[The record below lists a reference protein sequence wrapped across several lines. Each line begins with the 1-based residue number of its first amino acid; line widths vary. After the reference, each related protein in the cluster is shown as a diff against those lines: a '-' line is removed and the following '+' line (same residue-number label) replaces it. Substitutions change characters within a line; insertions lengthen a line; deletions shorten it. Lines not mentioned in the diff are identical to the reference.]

1 MKNILCEHRETQHSY
16 KQTIKRIQQL
26 FKNKMAW
33 YLFCFSIIHPSF
45 SKRKLLEKY
54 MFEQRV
60 GKVTCAVL
68 TELNMFTMETMFLL
82 GKNNFLSYFY
92 CEFPYFWCN
101 YSLMNSLNKKTTHF
115 PPVVKILILYWK
127 ENKQSLTSLMK
138 NHPINLFNLT
148 KIITQDLRSKAITSR
163 RISRDYCNV
172 NV

>member
-1 MKNILCEHRETQHSY
+1 MKNILCEHRETLHSY

-45 SKRKLLEKY
+45 SKRKLLERY

-68 TELNMFTMETMFLL
+68 TELNMFTIETMFLL
-82 GKNNFLSYFY
+82 GKTTFY
-92 CEFPYFWCN
+92 HIFIASFRIFDAIIPLWIHW
-101 YSLMNSLNKKTTHF
+101 KKNTHF

-127 ENKQSLTSLMK
+127 ENKQCLTHYVK

-148 KIITQDLRSKAITSR
+148 IHRLNLYDSTL
-163 RISRDYCNV
+163 NL
-172 NV
+172 